1 MERETRKTMPD
12 DKLNMVEFA
21 NNLLR
26 GENPRAE
33 VSGPSPVDS
42 PEDEESTLD
51 WPIIASY
58 SRRDAIA
65 DGVLIDCSGF
75 KWGCR
80 LVTDIVG
87 LKYPAAITA
96 GAWAAITEGRE
107 SPTHDTLALAA
118 CLLDL
123 SNVVR
128 QQKAMGSSAGTDVHF
143 TTAPVLV
150 PHAGRVRLWSR
161 CGPGDTAEPVITIM
175 LEGED

>member
-1 MERETRKTMPD
+1 MPEICKHEHPKRD
-12 DKLNMVEFA
+12 GSEFYC
-21 NNLLR
+21 
-26 GENPRAE
+26 GDCGVIIQPKQNPRAE
-33 VSGPSPVDS
+33 VSGPS
-42 PEDEESTLD
+42 
-51 WPIIASY
+51 PIIASY

-123 SNVVR
+123 CNVVR